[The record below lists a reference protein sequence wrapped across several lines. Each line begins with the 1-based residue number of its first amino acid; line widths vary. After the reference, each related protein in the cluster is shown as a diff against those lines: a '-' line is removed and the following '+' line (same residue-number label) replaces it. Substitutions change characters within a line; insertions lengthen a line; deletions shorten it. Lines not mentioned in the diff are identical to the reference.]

1 MNKNDLIYVE
11 DSDIDFEMLE
21 RALREMD
28 VPCSLKRYPDS
39 HSFMTYLTS
48 ENAHNVLPKCI
59 LLDLNLPGLN
69 GHQLLQEI
77 RKHTALA
84 FVPVVILST
93 SKNNKDVINSYRNG
107 ANGYLVK
114 PQRWED
120 YKELGRFFS
129 RYWLQENITAHDEL
143 W

>member
-1 MNKNDLIYVE
+1 MTSRNLIYVE

-21 RALREMD
+21 RSLRE
-28 VPCSLKRYPDS
+28 VEVGCSLKRYADS
-39 HSFMTYLTS
+39 HSFMMYLES
-48 ENAHNVLPKCI
+48 EQAHHTPPKCI
-59 LLDLNLPGLN
+59 LLDLNLPGLS

-77 RKHTALA
+77 RKHSVFL

-93 SKNNKDVINSYRNG
+93 SKNNKDVMSAYQNG
-107 ANGYLVK
+107 ANSYLVK

-120 YKELGRFFS
+120 YKELGRCFY
-129 RYWLQENITAHDEL
+129 RYWLHENITAHDDL